1 LLPAGLA
8 ARIRIW
14 NKAHLQPPSP
24 VLGLS
29 ILSVIRYEHPL
40 NERVRTLLRLEDLFD
55 KVAFFSAQEEPYDHH
70 AALVTLFEILDV
82 TGRADMKSELLQ
94 QLDRQKQA
102 LELLCKSPEN
112 LEGELNLD
120 QILDDIQTSSQDLRT
135 VAGKIGEH
143 MRDNEWLMG
152 IKQRVGLPG
161 GACEFDLPSYRYWLH
176 LDPEVRRSDLN
187 EWVAPLLPVEKS
199 FRILLHLLR
208 DTGKTENHTANKGMF
223 QQMGAG
229 KTVHLLSLKLDESL
243 PCVPEISAHKFALTI
258 RFVVSSSRQKTR
270 IYEEDVEFD
279 LTSCTL

>member
-1 LLPAGLA
+1 M
-8 ARIRIW
+8 
-14 NKAHLQPPSP
+14 
-24 VLGLS
+24 
-29 ILSVIRYEHPL
+29 IRYEHPL

-70 AALVTLFEILDV
+70 AALVILFEILDV

-94 QLDRQKQA
+94 ELDRQKQT
-102 LELLCKSPEN
+102 LELLCKSSEKP
-112 LEGELNLD
+112 EGELHLD

-135 VAGKIGEH
+135 VAGKIGEN

-187 EWVAPLLPVEKS
+187 EWVTPLLPVEKS

-208 DTGKTENHTANKGMF
+208 DTGKTESHIANKGMF
-223 QQMGAG
+223 QQRGAG
-229 KTVHLLSLKLDESL
+229 KTTHLLSLKLDESL

-258 RFVVSSSRQKTR
+258 RFVVSSFRQKTR
-270 IYEEDVEFD
+270 IYEKDVEFG